1 VRRVA
6 VMESSNVRT
15 VLVVGAGVMGHSI
28 AQVFAQAGIEVDLT
42 DLNEQALVRAI
53 ALIRTNL
60 HTLAEL
66 GRVPENDIPRIT
78 ARIRT
83 STDLTASAQKADFV
97 VEAVSEVP
105 KIKREVFRQLDGI
118 CPEDAIL
125 ASNTSS
131 LNIFEIARVKSPQRL
146 IAAHWFAPPHIIP
159 LVEVVPGPDTDVRVV
174 TFTTE
179 LMKRLGKKPV
189 VLKKF
194 VPSFIVNRI
203 QRAIGKAVWEILEE
217 GWSTPEQIDL
227 AVKTSLG
234 IRLPI
239 VGVVQ
244 SADFTG
250 LDLVAD
256 IMRSRDRVVPLVEE
270 KVKQGQLG
278 AKTSRGIYDY
288 GGRTEEEI
296 LIKRD
301 KKYLT
306 MLEHLEKIQAFDPI

>member
-1 VRRVA
+1 MDA
-6 VMESSNVRT
+6 GNVGT

-28 AQVFAQAGIEVDLT
+28 AQVFAQAGIEVDLA
-42 DLNEQALVRAI
+42 DLTEQALARAMT
-53 ALIRTNL
+53 LIRTNL
-60 HTLAEL
+60 HTLAEF
-66 GRVPENDIPRIT
+66 GQVPEYDIPGIMD
-78 ARIRT
+78 RIRP
-83 STDLTASAQKADFV
+83 STDLTASARKADFV
-97 VEAVSEVP
+97 LEAVSEVP
-105 KIKREVFRQLDGI
+105 EIKRDVFRQLDGI
-118 CPEDAIL
+118 CPQDTVL

-131 LNIFEIARVKSPQRL
+131 LNIFEIARTKSPERL
-146 IAAHWFAPPHIIP
+146 IVAHWFAPPHIIP
-159 LVEVVPGPDTDVRVV
+159 LVEVVPGPGTDARVV

-179 LMKRLGKKPV
+179 LMKRLGKKPL

-203 QRAIGKAVWEILEE
+203 QNSIGKAVWEILEKD
-217 GWSTPEQIDL
+217 WATPEQVDL
-227 AVKTSLG
+227 AVKASLG

-239 VGVVQ
+239 VGVAQ
-244 SADFTG
+244 SVDFTG

-256 IMRSRDRVVPLVEE
+256 IMRNHDRIIPLVEE

-278 AKTSRGIYDY
+278 AKTSKGIYDY

-301 KKYLT
+301 KQYLK